1 MVPPVGADAAAYAER
16 DPGYSPDA
24 IRDAAIKLVGNDVRG
39 RILDAGSGSGSWLRM
54 LLKSFP
60 EISHAI
66 SVDIFDAG
74 ASSVPGIEFFLRDL
88 CHDRLPAEDASVD
101 WVFAIEVI
109 EHLANPRAFLKE
121 AARCLRPGGS
131 IFLSTPNNDAL
142 TSRLSLL
149 FRGYFP
155 AFSDENYR
163 ASGHITPMLEVDLR
177 RMGNELGFSKIVFSF
192 PLGGRI
198 PKTAI
203 EWQRFVPRLRG
214 SLWSDSLF
222 CRMVR

>member
-1 MVPPVGADAAAYAER
+1 MGPVGADAAAYAER

-24 IRDAAIKLVGNDVRG
+24 IRDAAVKLLGNEVRG
-39 RILDAGSGSGSWLRM
+39 RILDAGSGSGSWLRL

-60 EISHAI
+60 NITHAT

-74 ASSVPGIEFFLRDL
+74 ASKVEGVEFFLGDVCRDP
-88 CHDRLPAEDASVD
+88 LPIADASLD
-101 WVFAIEVI
+101 WVFAIEVV

-121 AARCLRPGGS
+121 AARCLRPGAS
-131 IFLSTPNNDAL
+131 LFLSTPNNDAL

-163 ASGHITPMLEVDLR
+163 ASGHITPVLAVDLR
-177 RMGNELGFSKIVFSF
+177 RMANELGFSKITFAF

-198 PKTAI
+198 PKMAM
-203 EWQRFVPRLRG
+203 EWQRVLPGLRG
-214 SLWSDSLF
+214 SLWSDVLF
-222 CRMVR
+222 CRIVR